1 MKDIFD
7 LQKLEVREHTYSQKN
22 EVRITF
28 SSEVEK
34 TDKAEIILAC
44 LR

>member
-7 LQKLEVREHTYSQKN
+7 LQKLELREHTYSQKN